1 MLFSKSF
8 AFIEFENVYR
18 ETNNLYI
25 ADTFVCLFMGNTGN
39 NASSH
44 IEILSF
50 ITGEGLQI

>member
-25 ADTFVCLFMGNTGN
+25 ADTFVCLFMN
-39 NASSH
+39 NSH

>member
-8 AFIEFENVYR
+8 VFIEFENVYR

-25 ADTFVCLFMGNTGN
+25 DDTFVFLFVGN
-39 NASSH
+39 SH

>member
-8 AFIEFENVYR
+8 VFIEFENVYR
-18 ETNNLYI
+18 ESNNLYI
-25 ADTFVCLFMGNTGN
+25 ADTFVCLFMGNTP
-39 NASSH
+39 SSH